1 MPATTVRGRRRGSP
15 ALPPGPALRS
25 LLQRSSGR
33 GREPPGRLASVNSTV
48 FASATTHLA
57 TTGPVG
63 SSSTLEGALASQR
76 PDPATPTGDTSR
88 TTPSRASAP
97 AGQRPDPATPTDPG
111 AGGDRHRSATSLW
124 RDPFRRQRAR
134 YGSGAGFRWW
144 HRLGAAAALLVLI
157 GVLGVLLAAL
167 VGFLAFVGGVALEAV
182 IG

>member
-1 MPATTVRGRRRGSP
+1 M
-15 ALPPGPALRS
+15 
-25 LLQRSSGR
+25 
-33 GREPPGRLASVNSTV
+33 NSTV
-48 FASATTHLA
+48 FASATAHLA

-63 SSSTLEGALASQR
+63 SSSTLEGAPASQR
-76 PDPATPTGDTSR
+76 PDPAAPTADASR
-88 TTPSRASAP
+88 TTPNRASAS
-97 AGQRPDPATPTDPG
+97 ASQRPHPAAPTNSG
-111 AGGDRHRSATSLW
+111 AGGDRHRPGGTTSLW

-144 HRLGAAAALLVLI
+144 HRLGAATALLVLI